1 MKTCSTRSLKYLV
14 LLAVLIVFLPAN
26 TGDVQSAEVSS
37 VILPSWYAQS
47 DQGGSE
53 FGFAVAGAGDVNG
66 DGYDDI
72 LIGAPKYDDGS
83 VRGGAAFVF
92 HGGPAGFGDAPHWS
106 FGGEVKGSRLG
117 AAVAGA
123 GDINSDGYDDIMA
136 SPKKAALTSFWV
148 LPVGWNPPRPGPTN
162 PILITHS
169 LAMQFQVPGT

>member
-1 MKTCSTRSLKYLV
+1 M
-14 LLAVLIVFLPAN
+14 FFPAN
-26 TGDVQSAEVSS
+26 IGEVQSAGFSS

-92 HGGPAGFGDAPHWS
+92 HGGPAGFGDTPHWS

-117 AAVAGA
+117 AAVAGV
-123 GDINSDGYDDIMA
+123 GDINSDGYDDIIVGA
-136 SPKKAALTSFWV
+136 YRYKDGQSEEGRAEAARDRQRRAAEHDQ
-148 LPVGWNPPRPGPTN
+148 G
-162 PILITHS
+162 
-169 LAMQFQVPGT
+169 A